1 MSVTLYKLSWR
12 NARRQA
18 RDYLVYFV
26 TIVMAAALIYA
37 FNGLVFSREIA
48 DLSEKLASLPLMI
61 VLASAAAVLITGWLV
76 SYTTGFMLSRRSRE
90 LGTYIL
96 IGLEHRQVARLFFLE
111 NLAVGG
117 AALLLGLAA
126 GDLLFQA
133 LRAVM
138 LALFGA
144 PYRVS
149 LAFSPP
155 AVGLTLVY
163 FLFIYLFAL
172 LKGRRRIRRMKIREL
187 IYLDRRNEEEV
198 IEKSRSRRRIFVL
211 SVILG
216 AVGTLLLLMGGMLP
230 SLLGTGCVIAF
241 LYGFFLSFASGVP
254 AFFERR
260 PAKKYAGQTL
270 LVFRTL
276 TAKLATMGVLMA
288 TLSLL
293 LTATFLLEGTGLTF
307 QGMLRNRSEQASV
320 FDLTIRYE
328 VAQHGEG
335 YRDFVAQEVP
345 VAAQWDYPLRQG
357 EGTQVSDHLAAE
369 TREYVPYFDFDLVL
383 AQTDYNALRALKGLD
398 PVDLGAGGYAI
409 QCADYLWEE
418 LQGYAQPLSMAGH
431 TLALTAVVGEPLAN
445 CLWESANFGYVLVV
459 PDAVAAALPVECRTL
474 AVMTTQPLS
483 QETFQAL
490 RQVQRQY
497 NQADPDYYDSVASR
511 VDREEEYAATSTM
524 TVFPLFYLALV
535 LTLTA
540 AAILTVQQLSET
552 VRYRQQF
559 TLLRK
564 LGMDRREM
572 VQALRRQFA
581 IYYTMPAVPPVLIG
595 VPFTL
600 NLGQGVEPGTM
611 VGQYRPDLLA
621 LLTLALFFAIYLLYI
636 LLAYH
641 SLKRN
646 VLPEE

>member
-1 MSVTLYKLSWR
+1 MTLSKLSWR
-12 NARRQA
+12 NAQRQA

-26 TIVMAAALIYA
+26 TVVMAAALIYA
-37 FNGLVFSREIA
+37 FNGLVFSQEIA
-48 DLSEKLASLPLMI
+48 ALSTQMRNLPLMI
-61 VLASAAAVLITGWLV
+61 VLASLAVVAVVGWLV
-76 SYTTGFMLSRRSRE
+76 SYTTGFMLTRRSRE
-90 LGTYIL
+90 LGTYLL
-96 IGLEHRQVARLFFLE
+96 IGLEPRQVARLFFLE
-111 NLAVGG
+111 NLAVG
-117 AALLLGLAA
+117 AVALALGLVA
-126 GDLLFQA
+126 GNLLYQV
-133 LRAVM
+133 LRALV
-138 LALFGA
+138 LALFGVTYHFA
-144 PYRVS
+144 F
-149 LAFSPP
+149 AFSGKT
-155 AVGLTLVY
+155 VGLTLVY
-163 FLFIYLFAL
+163 FAAIYLLAL
-172 LKGRRRIRRMKIREL
+172 GRSRRKIRRMKIHDL
-187 IYLDRRNEEEV
+187 LYLDRQNEGVV
-198 IEKSRSRRRIFVL
+198 IQQRRRRQGTFVL
-211 SVILG
+211 SLVLG
-216 AVGTLLLLMGGMLP
+216 VAGALLLMAGGLV
-230 SLLGTGCVIAF
+230 LGLIGGVCIVLF
-241 LYGFFLSFASGVP
+241 SFGFFVSFASGVP
-254 AFFERR
+254 AFFARR
-260 PAKKYAGQTL
+260 PGLKYRGQTL

-383 AQTDYNALRALKGLD
+383 AQTDYNALRALKDLD

-552 VRYRQQF
+552 ARYRQQF
-559 TLLRK
+559 TLLHK

-646 VLPEE
+646 VLPEA

>member
-1 MSVTLYKLSWR
+1 MTLSKLSWR
-12 NARRQA
+12 NAQRQA

-26 TIVMAAALIYA
+26 TVVMAAALIYA
-37 FNGLVFSREIA
+37 FNGLVFSQEIA
-48 DLSEKLASLPLMI
+48 ALSTQMRNLPLMI
-61 VLASAAAVLITGWLV
+61 VLASLAVVAVVGWLV
-76 SYTTGFMLSRRSRE
+76 SYTTGFMLTRRSRE
-90 LGTYIL
+90 LGTYLL
-96 IGLEHRQVARLFFLE
+96 IGLEPRQVARLFFLE
-111 NLAVGG
+111 NLAVGAVALALG
-117 AALLLGLAA
+117 LVAGNLLYLDRQNEGVVIQQRRRRQGTFVLSLVLGVAGALLLMAGGLVL
-126 GDLLFQA
+126 GLIGGVCIVLFS
-133 LRAVM
+133 
-138 LALFGA
+138 F
-144 PYRVS
+144 
-149 LAFSPP
+149 
-155 AVGLTLVY
+155 
-163 FLFIYLFAL
+163 
-172 LKGRRRIRRMKIREL
+172 
-187 IYLDRRNEEEV
+187 
-198 IEKSRSRRRIFVL
+198 
-211 SVILG
+211 
-216 AVGTLLLLMGGMLP
+216 
-230 SLLGTGCVIAF
+230 
-241 LYGFFLSFASGVP
+241 GFFVSFASGVP
-254 AFFERR
+254 AFFARR
-260 PAKKYAGQTL
+260 PGLKYRGRTL

-335 YRDFVAQEVP
+335 YRDFVAREVP

-552 VRYRQQF
+552 ARYRQQF

>member
-276 TAKLATMGVLMA
+276 TAKLATMGIVMATVSLLFTATLIVEGSGMTFSAMFQSRMEKASAFDLYIGTKNEAHLDAYQDQIRRSVPVTAVRRYAVYQGEDTQVTDYLADHASYHKFSSRDMLMA
-288 TLSLL
+288 FS
-293 LTATFLLEGTGLTF
+293 
-307 QGMLRNRSEQASV
+307 
-320 FDLTIRYE
+320 
-328 VAQHGEG
+328 
-335 YRDFVAQEVP
+335 
-345 VAAQWDYPLRQG
+345 DY
-357 EGTQVSDHLAAE
+357 A
-369 TREYVPYFDFDLVL
+369 
-383 AQTDYNALRALKGLD
+383 ALRAMKGWPAVTLETGEYLIHCQD
-398 PVDLGAGGYAI
+398 YLGPSL
-409 QCADYLWEE
+409 ADYRQPIRISGQTLELAGIETGPLNQNLWD
-418 LQGYAQPLSMAGH
+418 ANGH
-431 TLALTAVVGEPLAN
+431 G
-445 CLWESANFGYVLVV
+445 FVLVV
-459 PDAVAAALPVECRTL
+459 PDELARNCPVSHGAIAAMTEEPVSGEQFAGLCAIRDRYDAAEGLYDTL
-474 AVMTTQPLS
+474 YSKAD
-483 QETFQAL
+483 QETEA
-490 RQVQRQY
+490 
-497 NQADPDYYDSVASR
+497 ASMSAM
-511 VDREEEYAATSTM
+511 V
-524 TVFPLFYLALV
+524 VFPLYYLALV
-535 LTLTA
+535 LTMTA
-540 AAILTVQQLSET
+540 ATILTVQQLSET
-552 VRYRQQF
+552 DRYRGQF
-559 TLLRK
+559 ALLRK

-572 VQALRRQFA
+572 RRALGCQFA
-581 IYYTMPAVPPVLIG
+581 IYYAMPALPPALIA
-595 VPFTL
+595 VPFLL
-600 NLGQGVEPGTM
+600 NLGDAVEPGTM
-611 VGQYRPDLLA
+611 TGIYHPAAITALA
-621 LLTLALFFAIYLLYI
+621 LGLFCLIYLFYI
-636 LLAYH
+636 LMAYT

-646 VLPEE
+646 VLPQE